1 MAKGSLT
8 ESVSNAVKE
17 CKPSSWWDALP
28 KDVQGEL
35 IEIRKTF
42 QSGGYQIK
50 RLTLARILSEKC
62 KERGLHTCATKG
74 FVEWLQKN

>member
-1 MAKGSLT
+1 MAKGSLL
-8 ESVSNAVKE
+8 ESVGEAVKE

>member
-1 MAKGSLT
+1 MAKGSLM
-8 ESVSNAVKE
+8 ELVSNAVKE